1 MKHISYWW
9 VFFWTQAI
17 GIGVAGYYGFI
28 DLMWHADLT
37 HLSVAIGVMWL
48 VGTIDVGRRTHQVLS
63 GLWSEPRLSWFL
75 ADAVTMVGMIGTL
88 IGFIVMVGSSISDL
102 GGVVNDDTL
111 KTMLTSLTTG
121 FGTAVWTTLIGLIAS
136 LSIKF
141 QLNNLET
148 MVDVIGANRQ
158 EKQ

>member
-9 VFFWTQAI
+9 VFFWTQVV

-28 DLMWHADLT
+28 DLMWSADIT
-37 HLSVAIGVMWL
+37 HLSIGICGMWL
-48 VGTIDVGRRTHQVLS
+48 IGTIDVGRRTHQAIN
-63 GLWSEPRLSWFL
+63 GKWSEPRLSWFL
-75 ADAVTMVGMIGTL
+75 ADAVTLVGMIGTL
-88 IGFIVMVGSSISDL
+88 IGFIFMVGSSITDL
-102 GGVVNDDTL
+102 DGVVNDDTL

-148 MVDVIGANRQ
+148 MVDEVSNNCQ
-158 EKQ
+158 DH